1 VRRSASTNMGPPR
14 GRLLRERSR
23 LSILTDAGS
32 LEASAQGNGSSWEQ
46 ELLQLQIASSAL
58 INPLGN
64 TESAPIA
71 DPRIIAEVTHQT
83 EQARTDSPTNTS
95 GKIASPSGSENRS
108 QRGSPDLQ
116 ESAGDSGQNSAGA
129 PHSSSETVAWD
140 VTRGHRSVAS
150 PFFAAAQQFLS
161 PAAPADERP
170 LRAPPPPLLTAFA
183 IPGVE
188 EDAGSPVYAGLAL
201 QRQTEAAEIIPPR
214 SSSSSLN
221 SSPTLPYH
229 PLTTIPLSPQTTA
242 KGFVTAD
249 SFKHEPG
256 HSLLDCTDPTPKNSL
271 DLDDPNLKN
280 RLAQLLPHFPL
291 LPSKPVKRNLSA
303 QMCGLESLS
312 EVPDGD
318 DNGSGPRASQQ
329 LSPPGPSSGKGD
341 SSDEGTS
348 EAKTTRSKA
357 APTAARTRLR
367 LSETGSVCEK
377 EGSQTGD
384 VLLLYLFPK
393 AKCEDLQCNSEFG

>member
-1 VRRSASTNMGPPR
+1 MGPPR

-32 LEASAQGNGSSWEQ
+32 SEASSQGNGSSWEQ

-95 GKIASPSGSENRS
+95 GKIAPSSGSENRS
-108 QRGSPDLQ
+108 RRGSLDLQ
-116 ESAGDSGQNSAGA
+116 EPAGDADGQNSAGA
-129 PHSSSETVAWD
+129 PHSSSGSVAGD
-140 VTRGHRSVAS
+140 VMRSHRSVAS

-161 PAAPADERP
+161 PAAPADQRP

-201 QRQTEAAEIIPPR
+201 QRQTEAAEIILPQ

-256 HSLLDCTDPTPKNSL
+256 HTLLDCTDPTPKSSL

-291 LPSKPVKRNLSA
+291 LPSKPVKRNLSY

-318 DNGSGPRASQQ
+318 HNGSGLRASQQ

-348 EAKTTRSKA
+348 EAKTTRSQA
-357 APTAARTRLR
+357 VPIAARTQLR

-384 VLLLYLFPK
+384 AL
-393 AKCEDLQCNSEFG
+393 

>member
-1 VRRSASTNMGPPR
+1 MRRSASTNMGPPR

-32 LEASAQGNGSSWEQ
+32 SEASSQGNGCSWEQ

-58 INPLGN
+58 INPLGY

-83 EQARTDSPTNTS
+83 EQARTDSLTS
-95 GKIASPSGSENRS
+95 NSGRTASPSGSEHRS
-108 QRGSPDLQ
+108 QRGSLDLQ
-116 ESAGDSGQNSAGA
+116 EPGGDAGP
-129 PHSSSETVAWD
+129 PHSSSGSVAGD
-140 VTRGHRSVAS
+140 VTRGHRTVAS
-150 PFFAAAQQFLS
+150 PFFAAAQQYVS

-170 LRAPPPPLLTAFA
+170 SRAPPPPLLTAFC
-183 IPGVE
+183 IE

-201 QRQTEAAEIIPPR
+201 QRQTEVAEIILPR

-229 PLTTIPLSPQTTA
+229 PLTAIPLSPQTTA

-256 HSLLDCTDPTPKNSL
+256 HTLLDCTDPTPKNSL
-271 DLDDPNLKN
+271 DLDDPYLQK

-291 LPSKPVKRNLSA
+291 SPSKPVRRNLSY
-303 QMCGLESLS
+303 QMSGLKSLS

-318 DNGSGPRASQQ
+318 DSGSRASQQ

-348 EAKTTRSKA
+348 DAKITQSQA
-357 APTAARTRLR
+357 PPTAARTRLR

-377 EGSQTGD
+377 EVCQTGD
-384 VLLLYLFPK
+384 VLILLHDFVFQGNFRGSVVQQQVWV
-393 AKCEDLQCNSEFG
+393 AK

>member
-1 VRRSASTNMGPPR
+1 MGPPR

-32 LEASAQGNGSSWEQ
+32 SEASSQGNGCNWEQ

-64 TESAPIA
+64 IESAPIA
-71 DPRIIAEVTHQT
+71 DSRIIAEVTHQT
-83 EQARTDSPTNTS
+83 RQTQVRADSRTSDGGRTS
-95 GKIASPSGSENRS
+95 SPSGSENRS
-108 QRGSPDLQ
+108 QRGSLDLQ
-116 ESAGDSGQNSAGA
+116 EPGGDAGPA
-129 PHSSSETVAWD
+129 HSSSGSVAGD
-140 VTRGHRSVAS
+140 VTRGHRTVAS
-150 PFFAAAQQFLS
+150 PFFAAAQQHVS
-161 PAAPADERP
+161 PATPADERP
-170 LRAPPPPLLTAFA
+170 LRAPPPPLLTAF
-183 IPGVE
+183 GLQ

-201 QRQTEAAEIIPPR
+201 QRQTEVAEIILPQ

-229 PLTTIPLSPQTTA
+229 PLTTFPLSPQSTA

-256 HSLLDCTDPTPKNSL
+256 HTLLDCTDPTPKNSL
-271 DLDDPNLKN
+271 DLDDANLKK
-280 RLAQLLPHFPL
+280 RLAQLLPPFP
-291 LPSKPVKRNLSA
+291 LPSKPVRRNLSH

-318 DNGSGPRASQQ
+318 DIGSRPRASQQ

-348 EAKTTRSKA
+348 EAKTTRSQA
-357 APTAARTRLR
+357 PPTAARTRLR

-377 EGSQTGD
+377 EASQTGD
-384 VLLLYLFPK
+384 VLLLDWFSK
-393 AKCEDLQCNSEFG
+393 AACKDL

>member
-1 VRRSASTNMGPPR
+1 VRRSASTNVGPPR

-32 LEASAQGNGSSWEQ
+32 SEASSQGNGCSWEQ

-64 TESAPIA
+64 TASAPIA

-83 EQARTDSPTNTS
+83 EQARTDSPTSNS
-95 GKIASPSGSENRS
+95 GRTASPSGSENRS
-108 QRGSPDLQ
+108 QRGSLDLQ
-116 ESAGDSGQNSAGA
+116 EPGGDAGP
-129 PHSSSETVAWD
+129 PHSSSRSVAGD
-140 VTRGHRSVAS
+140 VTRGHRTVAS
-150 PFFAAAQQFLS
+150 PFFAAAQQFMS
-161 PAAPADERP
+161 PAVPGDERP
-170 LRAPPPPLLTAFA
+170 LRAPPPPLLTAFG
-183 IPGVE
+183 IE
-188 EDAGSPVYAGLAL
+188 EDAGSPVYTGLAL
-201 QRQTEAAEIIPPR
+201 QRQTEAAEIILPQ

-229 PLTTIPLSPQTTA
+229 SLTTIPLSPQTTA

-256 HSLLDCTDPTPKNSL
+256 HTLLDCTDPTPKNSL
-271 DLDDPNLKN
+271 DLDDPHLQT
-280 RLAQLLPHFPL
+280 RLAQLLPHFPSS
-291 LPSKPVKRNLSA
+291 PSKPVRRNLSY
-303 QMCGLESLS
+303 QMSGLESLS

-318 DNGSGPRASQQ
+318 DSGSRPRASQQ

-348 EAKTTRSKA
+348 EAKTTRSQA
-357 APTAARTRLR
+357 PPTAARTRLR

-377 EGSQTGD
+377 EASQTGD
-384 VLLLYLFPK
+384 VVMLYLFPK
-393 AKCEDLQCNSEFG
+393 ATCKDL

>member
-1 VRRSASTNMGPPR
+1 MRRSASTNMGPPR

-23 LSILTDAGS
+23 LSVLTDAGS
-32 LEASAQGNGSSWEQ
+32 SEASSQGNGSSWEQ

-64 TESAPIA
+64 IESAPIA
-71 DPRIIAEVTHQT
+71 DPRIIAEVTRHT
-83 EQARTDSPTNTS
+83 EQARTDSPTNI
-95 GKIASPSGSENRS
+95 GGSENRPR
-108 QRGSPDLQ
+108 RGSLDLQ
-116 ESAGDSGQNSAGA
+116 EPAGDAGP
-129 PHSSSETVAWD
+129 PHSSSGSVAD
-140 VTRGHRSVAS
+140 IVTRSHRSVAS

-161 PAAPADERP
+161 PAAPADQRS
-170 LRAPPPPLLTAFA
+170 LRAPPPPLLIAFG

-188 EDAGSPVYAGLAL
+188 EGAGSPVYEGHAL
-201 QRQTEAAEIIPPR
+201 QRQTEAAEIVLPQ

-221 SSPTLPYH
+221 SSPTLPCH

-256 HSLLDCTDPTPKNSL
+256 HTLLDCTDPTPKNSV

-280 RLAQLLPHFPL
+280 RLAQLLPPFPL
-291 LPSKPVKRNLSA
+291 LPSKPVKRNLSY
-303 QMCGLESLS
+303 QMYGLESLS

-318 DNGSGPRASQQ
+318 TNESRPRASQQ
-329 LSPPGPSSGKGD
+329 FRSPGPSSGKGD

-348 EAKTTRSKA
+348 EAKTTQSQA
-357 APTAARTRLR
+357 PPTAARTRLP

-377 EGSQTGD
+377 EGSQIGD
-384 VLLLYLFPK
+384 VLLLHLFPK
-393 AKCEDLQCNSEFG
+393 ATCEVL

>member
-1 VRRSASTNMGPPR
+1 MGQPR

-23 LSILTDAGS
+23 LSVLTDVGS
-32 LEASAQGNGSSWEQ
+32 SDVSRQCNDSSWEQ

-83 EQARTDSPTNTS
+83 EQARTASPTS
-95 GKIASPSGSENRS
+95 GRTASPSGSENRS
-108 QRGSPDLQ
+108 QRGSLDLQ
-116 ESAGDSGQNSAGA
+116 EHGGTAGP
-129 PHSSSETVAWD
+129 PHSSSGSVAVD
-140 VTRGHRSVAS
+140 VTRGRKTVAS
-150 PFFAAAQQFLS
+150 PFFAAAQQLVS

-170 LRAPPPPLLTAFA
+170 LRAPPPPLLTAFG
-183 IPGVE
+183 IE
-188 EDAGSPVYAGLAL
+188 EDAGSPVYTGVAL
-201 QRQTEAAEIIPPR
+201 QRQTEAAEIILPQ
-214 SSSSSLN
+214 SSSSSLK

-256 HSLLDCTDPTPKNSL
+256 HTLLDCTDPTPKNSL
-271 DLDDPNLKN
+271 DLDDPNLKQH
-280 RLAQLLPHFPL
+280 LAQLLPHFPS
-291 LPSKPVKRNLSA
+291 LPSKPVRRNLSY
-303 QMCGLESLS
+303 QMSGLESLS
-312 EVPDGD
+312 EFPDGD
-318 DNGSGPRASQQ
+318 DSGSRPRACQQ
-329 LSPPGPSSGKGD
+329 PSPPGPSSGKGD

-348 EAKTTRSKA
+348 EAKTTRSQA
-357 APTAARTRLR
+357 PPTAARTKLR

-384 VLLLYLFPK
+384 VVSLNMFSK
-393 AKCEDLQCNSEFG
+393 ATCADL